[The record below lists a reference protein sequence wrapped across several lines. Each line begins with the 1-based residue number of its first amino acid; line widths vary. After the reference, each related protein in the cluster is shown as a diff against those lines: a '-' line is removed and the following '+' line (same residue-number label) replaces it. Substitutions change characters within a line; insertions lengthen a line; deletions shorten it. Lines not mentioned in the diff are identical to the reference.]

1 MGTPLPEV
9 LSTAMANRLKGE
21 QTAAEADYAAAQKSF
36 QDAEARLA
44 AATARR
50 ERVLAALEKRQRLA
64 AELAAMQGN

>member
-1 MGTPLPEV
+1 MGNPIPEV

-21 QTAAEADYAAAQKSF
+21 QAAAEADYAAAQKSF

-64 AELAAMQGN
+64 AELAAMTGS